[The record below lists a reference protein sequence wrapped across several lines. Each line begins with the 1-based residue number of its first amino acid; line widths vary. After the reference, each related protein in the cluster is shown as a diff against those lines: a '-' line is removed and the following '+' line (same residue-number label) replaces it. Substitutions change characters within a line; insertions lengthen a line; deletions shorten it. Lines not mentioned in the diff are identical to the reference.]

1 MDNID
6 RSTGYQVEMET
17 EKEENCQLA
26 NSESMFDPIIL
37 EVSSIKEEEFERMS
51 ATESSDGGKFERPA
65 RENDSCL
72 KDSAV
77 FCGVDPVRLPLATTN
92 INLVSPVTVS
102 KQRNV
107 SNFSVKSKTFL
118 SFR

>member
-37 EVSSIKEEEFERMS
+37 EVSSIKEEEFESMA
-51 ATESSDGGKFERPA
+51 ATEPSDGGKLARPA
-65 RENDSCL
+65 RESF
-72 KDSAV
+72 KESTV
-77 FCGVDPVRLPLATTN
+77 FCGVDPVRLPLATAN

-107 SNFSVKSKTFL
+107 TKFSAKSKTYL